1 MIISEARLKQI
12 IHEEVVDRLIE
23 IETQKFITV
32 LREELAK
39 EGILLTETQDEAT
52 EAEAAA
58 ILEKELAAIKD
69 DARKKW
75 WKSTIKKAIAAG
87 VSLTILLPF
96 FHKVEVDAP
105 AQDRAQTAAHTEASR
120 SAQRMKDR
128 LHDKLTNKDDLGG
141 NWNWGAH
148 DSMPREGDKYT
159 FPTDPND
166 AHTALMPL
174 EWSIGWDVYE
184 DLNSDISK
192 YPIPQEL
199 LQIIAAQPEITPEMD
214 GKDKARVQDGYTKA
228 ALDYYKSI
236 ESEPSAN
243 FFTEFG
249 PNDWEDAGMYGV
261 HGYVSS
267 DPAGMPAATYTL
279 PNGAQA
285 LQDIQY
291 VPAERIPDGY
301 TMNNLLTPQQ
311 QYEKYKY
318 VDFFPLEDF
327 IEMKK
332 SFQK

>member
-1 MIISEARLKQI
+1 MRLTEARAKQI
-12 IHEEVVDRLIE
+12 IHEEVTARLIE

-141 NWNWGAH
+141 NWNWIAN
-148 DSMPREGDKYT
+148 DSMPRDKYT

-174 EWSIGWDVYE
+174 EWSIAWDVYE

-228 ALDYYKSI
+228 ARDYYKSI

-261 HGYVSS
+261 HGYASPN
-267 DPAGMPAATYTL
+267 PAGMQSATYTL

-301 TMNNLLTPQQ
+301 TMNNTTLVESYRDGYFGICIIWGILFRRIYNDT
-311 QYEKYKY
+311 
-318 VDFFPLEDF
+318 VL
-327 IEMKK
+327 
-332 SFQK
+332 